1 MPNSVEIRDYHCDDE
16 ESLMKLRQRCGLTR
30 PWNNPQLDIAR
41 KLEGQPDWLLVAVM
55 DDRIVASVMVG
66 YDGHRG
72 WIHYLAVAPE
82 QQRAGIG
89 QAMMAEG
96 EHRLRAIG
104 CPKINLQVR
113 ADNTEAVAFYR
124 SIGFQQDNVL
134 SFGKRLVD
142 DEHPSQLR
150 SRSLD

>member
-1 MPNSVEIRDYHCDDE
+1 MNHHVPLEIREYQPEDE
-16 ESLMKLRQRCGLTR
+16 NGLITLWQHCGLTR

-41 KLEGQPDWLLVAVM
+41 KLEGQPDWLLVGVM
-55 DDRIVASVMVG
+55 YDRIVASVVVG

-72 WIHYLAVAPE
+72 WINYLAVAPE

-89 QAMMAEG
+89 QALMAEA
-96 EHRLRAIG
+96 EQRLRAIG

-113 ADNTEAVAFYR
+113 VDNSEAVAFYR

-134 SFGKRLVD
+134 SFGKRLVED
-142 DEHPSQLR
+142 N
-150 SRSLD
+150 

>member
-1 MPNSVEIRDYHCDDE
+1 MSVQIVQIRVYHSRDE
-16 ESLMKLRQRCGLTR
+16 AALAELWQSCNLTR
-30 PWNNPQLDIAR
+30 PWNNPQLDISR
-41 KLEGQPDWLLVAVM
+41 KLEGQSDWLLVGVK

-72 WIHYLAVAPE
+72 WINYLAVAPD
-82 QQRAGIG
+82 QQRTGIG
-89 QAMMAEG
+89 QAMMAEA
-96 EHRLRAIG
+96 EQRLRTIG

-142 DEHPSQLR
+142 D
-150 SRSLD
+150 